1 MEARS
6 NGKALDAATQGISIC
21 RAALD
26 YEVPKSTL
34 GVIGPMIELY
44 QEELVALIGF

>member
-6 NGKALDAATQGISIC
+6 NGKALDAATQGISIY

-26 YEVPKSTL
+26 YGVPKSTL
-34 GVIGPMIELY
+34 GVIGPVIKLY
-44 QEELVALIGF
+44 QEELVSLIGF